1 MAALADGSYEPD
13 TQSSDSPPPPPSP
26 NLDRWVDNSH
36 ALPMDWNDS
45 SDDASTQPPSSSL
58 ASASSSVLP
67 NEPHV
72 LLRDPSSSP
81 GEVLP
86 PQAAIRLGTDTQVQ
100 IDVATDALLQTV
112 LDALKPLALPPNVV
126 RETRVGDIRRVM
138 VNGEDP
144 VVLRIVMAAI
154 VPPLQRPTNTRVFTV
169 LPEEA
174 DVAGLVRATSSSLS
188 LSSDNGR
195 SRPVVPGKRRKAWD
209 D

>member
-1 MAALADGSYEPD
+1 MAALADDTYESDLEP
-13 TQSSDSPPPPPSP
+13 SDSSPPPPSP
-26 NLDRWVDNSH
+26 DLDISADH
-36 ALPMDWNDS
+36 LMDWSESS
-45 SDDASTQPPSSSL
+45 SDVSTQPPSSL
-58 ASASSSVLP
+58 SSF
-67 NEPHV
+67 NEPYV

-86 PQAAIRLGTDTQVQ
+86 PQAVIRLGTDTQVQ

-126 RETRVGDIRRVM
+126 RKTRVGDIHRVM

-154 VPPLQRPTNTRVFTV
+154 VPPLQRATNTRVFSV

-195 SRPVVPGKRRKAWD
+195 SRPVVSGKRRKAWD